1 MDTNLQY
8 NYLMQFI
15 KSTISVFVAAA
26 FFLLINGN
34 CFGQDYSSRIK
45 ICGNSIDQKSFSKSD
60 VDAILK
66 GKINNWRNG
75 NGVLI
80 ILNFSE
86 NGNAECVGQQVY
98 NKSVNG
104 VKKFWLGV
112 VFQGRANAPIFAE
125 DNEEVLRLIT
135 KNKGAIGV
143 LVDYKGE
150 IPAEFKVKITK
161 SSL

>member
-1 MDTNLQY
+1 MDTNFQY

-26 FFLLINGN
+26 FFFLINGN

-66 GKINNWRNG
+66 GKINHWRNG
-75 NGVLI
+75 NRVLI
-80 ILNFSE
+80 ILNF
-86 NGNAECVGQQVY
+86 NDNKKAEYLAQQVY
-98 NKSVNG
+98 NKSVKG
-104 VKKFWLGV
+104 VKKFWLGI
-112 VFQGRANAPIFAE
+112 VFQGRADAPIFTENNE
-125 DNEEVLRLIT
+125 DVLRLIK

-161 SSL
+161 SSE